1 MIKNENLHKIAKN
14 LSADKLDYISAF
26 RRNIYMYLEDDDI
39 NVSELAELSGVNLST
54 LKTFMYGNAKDVNL
68 SNAVKLA
75 HALNISLDELVGAD
89 TIPSFSRE
97 SLRICR
103 ELPEN
108 DLLLVRWF
116 IRCLY
121 DLNQKTEPNKR
132 YVSVMLPELNNNGDY
147 KLISKFE
154 KIEITN
160 LEEPLRSKIFI
171 GFKLINDYYMPY
183 YLPNN
188 IVLIANDRPPM
199 QNEHVLVRAGDYV
212 FIVKRVVEDNVAKY
226 YSIRDGKYRIDE
238 KDVDELIG
246 YIAYVKK

>member
-1 MIKNENLHKIAKN
+1 MIKNENLHKIAKK

-26 RRNIYMYLEDDDI
+26 RRNIYMYLDDEDI
-39 NVSELAELSGVNLST
+39 NMSELSEISGVNLST

-75 HALNISLDELVGAD
+75 HALNVSLDELVGAD

-97 SLRICR
+97 SLRMCR
-103 ELPEN
+103 EMPEN

-121 DLNQKTEPNKR
+121 DLNRKTEPNKR

-171 GFKLINDYYMPY
+171 GFKLISDYYMPY
-183 YLPNN
+183 YFPND

-238 KDVDELIG
+238 DEVDELIG